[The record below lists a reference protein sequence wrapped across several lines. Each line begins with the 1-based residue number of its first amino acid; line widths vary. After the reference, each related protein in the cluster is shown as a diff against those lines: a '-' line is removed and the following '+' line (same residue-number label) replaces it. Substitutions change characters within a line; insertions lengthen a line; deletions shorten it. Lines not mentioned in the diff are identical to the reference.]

1 MIMVRSALAVSA
13 LALIAT
19 LTACSSGDASVRS
32 AVEPATLVGTWAI
45 DSTFDSPEQPFVAF
59 VDDGTWTASDG
70 CNRVQGTYE
79 LGDLGAL
86 TTTSG
91 PSTLMACDGA
101 QLPLAVAMAD
111 YVQISGDVLTITSS
125 ADSTITTLVRSTD
138 PTVGPQDKPVGQWAG
153 SGSSPTRRM
162 PRSSRSPPTVPRT
175 AATAAT
181 S

>member
-1 MIMVRSALAVSA
+1 MPLCDRRSNRPSWWA
-13 LALIAT
+13 
-19 LTACSSGDASVRS
+19 
-32 AVEPATLVGTWAI
+32 PWAI

-101 QLPLAVAMAD
+101 QLPLAVTMAD
-111 YVQISGDVLTITSS
+111 YVQVSGDVLTIASS

-138 PTVGPQDKPVGQWAG
+138 PTVGPQDKPVGQWIESDAADA
-153 SGSSPTRRM
+153 PFPDARRRWFRARQRQLQHPQRGM
-162 PRSSRSPPTVPRT
+162 DARR
-175 AATAAT
+175 
-181 S
+181 